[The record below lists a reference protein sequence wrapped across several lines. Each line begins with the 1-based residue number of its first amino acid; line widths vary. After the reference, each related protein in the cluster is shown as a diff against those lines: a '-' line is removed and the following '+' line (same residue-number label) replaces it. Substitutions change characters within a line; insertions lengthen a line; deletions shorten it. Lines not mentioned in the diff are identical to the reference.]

1 MLDRMAA
8 LVSSDAQ
15 SGGGVTMKVLSRE
28 NEPAMHGV
36 VVIAEKTI
44 LLHDLHIANSSRVED
59 TSGGLSSGE
68 TRGGGN
74 LAPLCV
80 GDLYFRG
87 SP

>member
-1 MLDRMAA
+1 MLDRMAT

-15 SGGGVTMKVLSRE
+15 SGGGVTVKVLSRE
-28 NEPAMHGV
+28 NEPAMHWV
-36 VVIAEKTI
+36 VVIAEETI

-59 TSGGLSSGE
+59 TSGGLSSGK

-80 GDLYFRG
+80 GDLYFCG